1 MTFRIPRPNVIES
14 DLGYSVEVLGRVGL
28 RYTEGNVGLRYT
40 EGNQAFFVDSEV
52 LAGPAGL
59 VVYSQSIKAEHT
71 PFDDALNDARERA
84 RIIENIRAAFR
95 FRGLEIEIV

>member
-14 DLGYSVEVLGRVGL
+14 DLGYSVEVLGR
-28 RYTEGNVGLRYT
+28 VGLRYT